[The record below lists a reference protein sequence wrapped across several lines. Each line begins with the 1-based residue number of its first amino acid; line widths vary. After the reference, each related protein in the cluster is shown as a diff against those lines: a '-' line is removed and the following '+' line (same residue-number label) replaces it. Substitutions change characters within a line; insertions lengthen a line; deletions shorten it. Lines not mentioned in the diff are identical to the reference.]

1 MLSQSSLHLEQLFPL
16 LFEVFVVLFTSFYN
30 VWFSFTTKQIALKL
44 LLIIL
49 FHLFLLGATGQDL
62 KVDTLPIKSDT
73 LLLTGQ
79 DTLAAEQLSKAG
91 PDSLLRIINLNPF
104 FTLQVDST
112 LMYDLQINRSPENY
126 FWFLK
131 NAPIGVKI
139 DRKTGLLYF
148 KAERSF
154 FRSGKL
160 KYDQPYSVEI
170 GVQNLRD
177 ASERVETSFTILFY
191 NTEVIVSK
199 LKPTIG
205 GNLSFQEGDSVR
217 FRVQCEQGTFPV
229 DQITIVTNEPISN
242 FRTVKYCNDEFEWF
256 IPFDFIKE
264 NDTAKQKILVL
275 QFIAADKFQNRDTA
289 TVRLV
294 IRPGINY
301 PQKNLEHQQVMNDM
315 RKYVMNLKLTFYV
328 ISGNISKTKTTRTGF
343 DITGSSTAMV
353 GTILST
359 AAESQSAKNIGKVMP
374 SVGLTL
380 VPVKEAVAPTRV
392 QEQNTASQVRA
403 TIKRLDYM
411 MTDNAI
417 IGDRDP
423 EIATKI
429 KRLRD
434 EIKQSQLQLVDLP
447 LVEFDPRYSQDDAEK
462 FFNNPKVN
470 KKYKLKVN

>member
-1 MLSQSSLHLEQLFPL
+1 LRY
-16 LFEVFVVLFTSFYN
+16 VF
-30 VWFSFTTKQIALKL
+30 
-44 LLIIL
+44 IIL
-49 FHLFLLGATGQDL
+49 FSLIAFQLSAQESTT
-62 KVDTLPIKSDT
+62 DTLPTKTDS
-73 LLLTGQ
+73 LLLDQ
-79 DTLAAEQLSKAG
+79 ASK
-91 PDSLLRIINLNPF
+91 PDLDSLLRIINLNPF

-112 LMYDLQINRSPENY
+112 LMYDLQINKPREQY

-131 NAPIGVKI
+131 NAPVGVKI
-139 DRKTGLLYF
+139 DRNTGLLYF

-160 KYDQPYSVEI
+160 KYDQPYTVEI

-177 ASERVETSFTILFY
+177 ATERVESSFTILFY

-205 GNLSFQEGDSVR
+205 ENLPIQEGDSVR

-229 DQITIVTNEPISN
+229 EQITIVTNEPISN
-242 FRTVKYCNDEFEWF
+242 FKTVKYCNDEFEWF
-256 IPFDFIKE
+256 VPFDFIKE
-264 NDTAKQKILVL
+264 NDTTKQKILIL
-275 QFIAADKFQNRDTA
+275 KFIAADKFQNRDTA
-289 TVRLV
+289 TVRLI

-301 PQKNLEHQQVMNDM
+301 PQKNLEHDQVMNDM
-315 RKYVMNLKLTFYV
+315 RKYVMNLKLTFFV
-328 ISGNISKTKTTRTGF
+328 ISGNIAKTKSTRTGF
-343 DITGSSTAMV
+343 DITGSSTAML

-380 VPVKEAVAPTRV
+380 VPVKEAVAPTKV

-411 MTDNAI
+411 MTDNAK

-423 EIATKI
+423 DITTKI

-434 EIKQSQLQLVDLP
+434 EMKQSQLQLVDLP
-447 LVEFDPRYSQDDAEK
+447 LVEFDPRYTQDEAEK